1 VLSQRF
7 TVRSSRPKNAP
18 ISFHVSS
25 LRFEVEIRSIWGYFP
40 ICPDLSLI
48 AVCPRIGN
56 PDITFFLAEGVEHSL
71 NHICS
76 LREFAATAM
85 KISAR
90 S

>member
-1 VLSQRF
+1 VLSHRF

-25 LRFEVEIRSIWGYFP
+25 RRFEVEIRSIWGYFP
-40 ICPDLSLI
+40 ICPDLSLN
-48 AVCPRIGN
+48 AVCPRIGI
-56 PDITFFLAEGVEHSL
+56 PDITFFLAEGIEHSL

-76 LREFAATAM
+76 LRGFARVALE
-85 KISAR
+85 SFVR